1 MKSKFVFQQSGRN
14 RFLSSVFAA
23 SFLLVLV
30 CSAKSF
36 AWTEKALILN
46 DTHAF
51 RPNDL
56 SLENAKLET
65 NLKYEWVPGSLEWV
79 RLDHEVTV
87 PLARVKLYLLK
98 DQNVRYRGRTYVS
111 NHKTVELLVT
121 LLQEADNKIELTDP
135 AQSIPIRFQST
146 TNFQSRV
153 VLDAT
158 CTNFAVSLA
167 KVDMPNAWA
176 IVFCRANH
184 PVSLLGN
191 SFQLELKV
199 LWQAEGASPL
209 NKANALPGDSILS
222 DLVLTTQNSEE
233 KIAHGKD
240 SFTLKTQVPERF
252 HPLAVG
258 AGLGPYLHNDV
269 LRPLLSFYAGF
280 TLNEQNRI
288 ASFSAVPIGDS
299 PHLDQGFYFITE
311 QARALDDRASFF
323 LLLGAHFV
331 QFDTGGKSYFAF
343 SAPQGA
349 EVQFREF
356 LGKQNTVTFGAFYYP
371 EINGTSYI
379 NSWARFGWGSGFVE
393 LNAIRWKEAIDSG
406 SYSAKSF
413 GLSYGVP
420 LFKAF

>member
-1 MKSKFVFQQSGRN
+1 MKLKFVFLLRGHSF
-14 RFLSSVFAA
+14 FLSSIFSAC
-23 SFLLVLV
+23 FLLLLA
-30 CSAKSF
+30 SSTKSF
-36 AWTEKALILN
+36 AWTEKALVLN
-46 DTHAF
+46 DSHAF

-98 DQNVRYRGRTYVS
+98 DQNVTYRGRTYVS

-121 LLQEADNKIELTDP
+121 LLQEADNTIELTDP
-135 AQSIPIRFQST
+135 VQSIPIRFHNT
-146 TNFQSRV
+146 KNLQSRV
-153 VLDAT
+153 VLDST
-158 CTNFAVSLA
+158 CTNFAVSVA
-167 KVDMPNAWA
+167 KVDMPNSWA
-176 IVFCRANH
+176 IVFCHADH

-199 LWQAEGASPL
+199 LWQAEGASSL
-209 NKANALPGDSILS
+209 NRVNALPGDSILS
-222 DLVLTTQNSEE
+222 DLVLTSQNSET
-233 KIAHGKD
+233 KMVHVKN
-240 SFTLKTQVPERF
+240 SFTIKTQIPERF

-258 AGLGPYLHNDV
+258 AGVGPYLHNDV
-269 LRPLLSFYAGF
+269 LRPLFSFYAGYA
-280 TLNEQNRI
+280 LNEQNRI

-311 QARALDDRASFF
+311 QARALDDRASVF

-331 QFDTGGKSYFAF
+331 EFNTGGKGYFAF
-343 SAPQGA
+343 SAPQGV

-356 LGKQNTVTFGAFYYP
+356 PAKRNAVTFGAFYYP

-379 NSWARFGWGSGFVE
+379 NGWARFGWGSGFVE
-393 LNAIRWKEAIDSG
+393 LNYIRWKESIDSG

-420 LFKAF
+420 LFKAL